1 MKPRTGR
8 KVLCVENV
16 DNAVYG
22 NAFIISRQGNK
33 YQWNRSHPII
43 GYFDW
48 SCFIG
53 LKSDGLPEEMG
64 YDAEGAGLFCTT
76 NKLKFQTGTIVA
88 MIVEGLRYRKLI

>member
-1 MKPRTGR
+1 
-8 KVLCVENV
+8 VNV

-22 NAFIISRQGNK
+22 NAIISLRLGNK

-53 LKSDGLPEEMG
+53 LKADGLPEEMG
-64 YDAEGAGLFCTT
+64 YDAEGAGLFCAT
-76 NKLKFQTGTIVA
+76 NKSKFTWAIVA
-88 MIVEGLRYRKLI
+88 MIVEGLR

>member
-53 LKSDGLPEEMG
+53 LKFDGLPEEMG
-64 YDAEGAGLFCTT
+64 LFCIT
-76 NKLKFQTGTIVA
+76 NKSKFTGAIVA
-88 MIVEGLRYRKLI
+88 MIVEGLR